1 MACHCS
7 FCFFAFIFTG
17 NNNTDQSGITAFNLS
32 SKSWEI
38 DVHRLKV
45 REATRRV
52 EKMLR
57 DMLLQNA
64 STLRV
69 IVGKGNHSAGN
80 VPVLKTAILDHMARC
95 VVQFI

>member
-1 MACHCS
+1 
-7 FCFFAFIFTG
+7 
-17 NNNTDQSGITAFNLS
+17 L
-32 SKSWEI
+32 

-80 VPVLKTAILDHMARC
+80 VPVLKQTILEHMARLKIPAA
-95 VVQFI
+95 VDPKNIGVIIVTLPS